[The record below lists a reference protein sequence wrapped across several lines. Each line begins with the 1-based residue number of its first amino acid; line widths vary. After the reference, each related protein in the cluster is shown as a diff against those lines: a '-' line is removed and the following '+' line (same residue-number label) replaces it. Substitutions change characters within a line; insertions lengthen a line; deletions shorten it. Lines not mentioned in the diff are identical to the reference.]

1 MIYHELTDE
10 IAFKLLAFGKQAH
23 KETRYGDKPYN
34 PQSLYDLF
42 NLIATYP
49 LKFYI
54 GYTKNKNGDIT
65 GAFLGQISTEY
76 FSGTTI
82 ANDLGMFVA
91 PAYRGS
97 SVFVRLLKDFEGWAK
112 EMGVKKIILYH
123 STGIEPEKTNKLFTK
138 LDYTMFGTIFD
149 KEI

>member
-1 MIYHELTDE
+1 MIYHELTED
-10 IAFKLLAFGKQAH
+10 IAYKIVAFGKRAH
-23 KETRYGDKPYN
+23 AETRYGPQGLN
-34 PQSLYDLF
+34 PQSLLNF
-42 NLIATYP
+42 LELVATYP

-54 GYTKNKNGDIT
+54 GYTKDKDQIT
-65 GAFLGQISTEY
+65 GIFFGQLSTEY
-76 FSGTTI
+76 FSGGTI

-91 PAYRGS
+91 PEYRGS
-97 SVFVRLLKDFEGWAK
+97 SIFVRLLKDFETWAK

-123 STGIEPEKTNKLFTK
+123 STGIEPEKTSKLFTK